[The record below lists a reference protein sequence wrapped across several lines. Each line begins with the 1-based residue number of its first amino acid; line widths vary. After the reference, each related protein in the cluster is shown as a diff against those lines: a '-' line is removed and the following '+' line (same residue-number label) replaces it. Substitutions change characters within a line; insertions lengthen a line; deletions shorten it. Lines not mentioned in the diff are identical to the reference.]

1 MKSFDTTWRSLL
13 LPKYSTNHATSRP
26 SGITTNGVADPGA
39 DDDRYGILNE
49 ACFNRSLCL
58 ERRRTERTGDPFV
71 LAVLYVMPVWRS
83 VPADQRAALCQAIC
97 ARTRDTDTFG
107 WYNHPAAIGGIFTA
121 LGGCDRPI
129 IEASITRKLNE
140 GLRDILGSV
149 GARKVNVSFH
159 FYPESYDGNKP
170 SFKSDEKL
178 YPDLFKAEKS
188 KTAYSIIKRGLDIVG
203 SAGAILLLSPAFM
216 LIPALIKLTSDGPVL
231 FRQRRIGRFGEEF
244 TFLKFRT
251 MYVNND
257 SQIHQ
262 RYIENLISNNASFSS
277 NEQCSAAVY
286 KIVDDPRV
294 TPIGRFLRKTSLDE
308 LPQFLNVL
316 RGEMSLVG
324 PRPPIPYEVKYYRYW
339 HRRRLTE
346 VKPGITGLWQVY
358 GRSRTNFDDMVRL
371 DLKYVRE
378 QSLWLDLK
386 IILKT
391 PFAIFA
397 GSGAY

>member
-13 LPKYSTNHATSRP
+13 LPKYSTQHAA
-26 SGITTNGVADPGA
+26 GITENSALDPRH
-39 DDDRYGILNE
+39 DDDCFGLLNE

-71 LAVLYVMPVWRS
+71 LALMYVMPVWRS
-83 VPADQRAALCQAIC
+83 LEPDHRAALCQALS
-97 ARTRDTDTFG
+97 ARTRDTDTLG
-107 WYNHPAAIGGIFTA
+107 WYSHPSAIGGIFTA
-121 LGGCDRPI
+121 LGGCDRPVV
-129 IEASITRKLNE
+129 EASIARKLSA
-140 GLRDILGSV
+140 GLRDVLGYV
-149 GARKVNVSFH
+149 GAGKVNISFH
-159 FYPESYDGNKP
+159 FYPEPDDGDKP
-170 SFKSDEKL
+170 SFKSDDKL

-188 KTAYSIIKRGLDIVG
+188 RTAYGIIKRGLDIVG
-203 SAGAILLLSPAFM
+203 SAGAILLLSPAF
-216 LIPALIKLTSDGPVL
+216 LVIPALIKLTSEGPIL
-231 FRQRRIGRFGEEF
+231 FRQRRIGRFGEDF

-262 RYIENLISNNASFSS
+262 RYIEKLIADNASFS
-277 NEQCSAAVY
+277 AAGQAAAPVY

-324 PRPPIPYEVKYYRYW
+324 PRPPIPYEVKCYRYW

-358 GRSRTNFDDMVRL
+358 GRSKTNFDDMVRL

-378 QSLWLDLK
+378 QSLLLDLK
-386 IILKT
+386 ILLKT